1 MERKKGGGVPEFR
14 RKVMGSV
21 FERQS
26 GMGGKNS
33 TSREDPLAMAFL
45 ELFSIAIDK
54 EALGK
59 PNVGAGWGRGLLE
72 PDVHKI
78 DK

>member
-1 MERKKGGGVPEFR
+1 MRFW
-14 RKVMGSV
+14 
-21 FERQS
+21 
-26 GMGGKNS
+26 KNKWC
-33 TSREDPLAMAFL
+33 REDPLARAFL

>member
-1 MERKKGGGVPEFR
+1 
-14 RKVMGSV
+14 
-21 FERQS
+21 
-26 GMGGKNS
+26 
-33 TSREDPLAMAFL
+33 MAFL
-45 ELFSIAIDK
+45 ELFSITIDK

-78 DK
+78 DKWLRIGKGGRVA